1 MGLAQGGHPK
11 TYLPGLS
18 ECFFGCRI
26 EENLHRRK
34 LFGPGF
40 CLRSRKEAKAVGEIP
55 VLRWFRALVR
65 KAMGES
71 PVNREKKE
79 KLYENIQ
86 KQRGRKET

>member
-1 MGLAQGGHPK
+1 M
-11 TYLPGLS
+11 
-18 ECFFGCRI
+18 
-26 EENLHRRK
+26 
-34 LFGPGF
+34 
-40 CLRSRKEAKAVGEIP
+40 GEIP

-79 KLYENIQ
+79 TLYQNIQ

>member
-1 MGLAQGGHPK
+1 MNWILAV
-11 TYLPGLS
+11 GLS
-18 ECFFGCRI
+18 ESFFGCRI
-26 EENLHRRK
+26 EENFRERK
-34 LFGPGF
+34 LFGFGF
-40 CLRSRKEAKAVGEIP
+40 CLRSRKEAKAMGEIP

-79 KLYENIQ
+79 KLYQNIQ